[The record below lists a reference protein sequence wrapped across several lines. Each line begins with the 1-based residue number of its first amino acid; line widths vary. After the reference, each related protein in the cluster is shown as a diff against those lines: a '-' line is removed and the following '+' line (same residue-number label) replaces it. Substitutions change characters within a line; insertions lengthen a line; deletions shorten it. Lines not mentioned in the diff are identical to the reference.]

1 MAKKPSKSDQKIISK
16 VESVKAE
23 LEGESMNDIFQLN
36 NKQTFSKEEKP
47 KEKRGLNL
55 WGTKH

>member
-1 MAKKPSKSDQKIISK
+1 MAKQNKKDTAIVNQ
-16 VESVKAE
+16 VEGVKAE
-23 LEGESMNDIFQLN
+23 LEGYTMEKIFNLN